1 MSKIYLPN
9 STQLDTLN
17 EKVGAIGDTLAGQQ
31 LVTKDA
37 VVSALGY
44 EPAEKEGNYELI
56 NSITISETTTI
67 IDINKDSDGNS
78 FDLVHGYIKTTCPST
93 VTTSV
98 SGSIYFKGKSAD
110 GSLSLSGWYQLF
122 TGTSGNV
129 YYWVHRYGSRIETF
143 YEKLNATN
151 SIVESSS
158 TMAKGYDSPHVTSA
172 YMYVSAGVPAGVIIE
187 LYGIRA

>member
-44 EPAEKEGNYELI
+44 EPEKPEGEYELI
-56 NSITISETTTI
+56 NSVKTSETTTVLN
-67 IDINKDSDGNS
+67 INKDSSGNP

-93 VTTSV
+93 VTESV
-98 SGSIYFKGKSAD
+98 SGSIYFSGTSAE
-110 GSLSLSGWYQLF
+110 GSLSLSGYYQLF
-122 TGTSGNV
+122 TGTAGNV
-129 YYWVHRYGSRIETF
+129 YYWVHRYGSRVETF
-143 YEKLNATN
+143 YEQLNATN
-151 SIVESSS
+151 SIVGQFSV
-158 TMAKGYDSPHVTSA
+158 MAKKYSNPHITSV
-172 YMYVSAGVPAGVIIE
+172 YMYVSAGVPAGVTID